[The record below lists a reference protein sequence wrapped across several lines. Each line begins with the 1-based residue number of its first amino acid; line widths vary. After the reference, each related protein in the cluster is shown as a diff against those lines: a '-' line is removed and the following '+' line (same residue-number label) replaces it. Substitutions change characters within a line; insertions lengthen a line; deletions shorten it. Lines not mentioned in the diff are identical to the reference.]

1 MNSQN
6 NQPDT
11 KNFILAIVLSLGI
24 LFAFQTFWAGPQE
37 KKMREEQKAKQTQQL
52 ANPAAPNNAVNALA
66 NENTPAAILSR
77 DAALALTQRIPV
89 DNGSIKG
96 SISTYG
102 ARLDDVSLSQYRE
115 TTKKD
120 SKNVTLLNP
129 NGSKDGYY
137 AFFGWTSASV
147 AQDLLPGPKTLWKP
161 LSNNPLTPTT
171 PISLE
176 YDNGQGLKFTRKIEV
191 DGDFLFTFTD
201 TITNN
206 SAAKIDLNSYGA
218 IRRHSA
224 PAITTA
230 GAFEGAVGILN
241 NKLTRLKYRELEKGK
256 TTETSAKGGWFGFS
270 DGYWLVALIPDQKET
285 IATTYKASGEKGSQ
299 VYETSFIG
307 PAASIAPGQTITH
320 SEKLY
325 SGAKKVDKLR
335 MYEKNLGL
343 VKFDNAV
350 DWGIL
355 WFLTKPFYWL
365 LMFFTGHIGKIGLAM
380 LAMTVVVKVV
390 TFPLV
395 YQSYKSFAKMR
406 DLAPKMKEIQEKYP
420 DDKARQQQETIKFY
434 QTEKINPVA
443 GCVPMLFQMPIFFAL
458 YKVLIVALEMRHAPF
473 YGWITDLSAKDPTSF
488 LNLFGL
494 LPFDVASIP
503 LIGTFLMI
511 GAWPILYGASYWLLS
526 KMQPTAT
533 DPMQAQ
539 IFAMMPWLFVIIFAG
554 FSSGLVIYYT
564 WSNLLTIVQQYAI
577 AKSAGNSNP
586 IDEFFARLSKKKST
600 PVSK

>member
-1 MNSQN
+1 MNPQN

-37 KKMREEQKAKQTQQL
+37 KKMREEQKAKQSQQVKGT
-52 ANPAAPNNAVNALA
+52 AAPA
-66 NENTPAAILSR
+66 NIVSVAADGAPTAILSR
-77 DAALALTQRIPV
+77 EAALALTQRIPV
-89 DNGSIKG
+89 ENQSVKG

-102 ARLDDVSLSQYRE
+102 ARLDDISLNQYRD

-129 NGSKDGYY
+129 NGAKDGYY
-137 AFFGWTSASV
+137 AFFGWTSANV

-161 LSNNPLTPTT
+161 LSNNSLTPQT
-171 PISLE
+171 PVVLE

-191 DGDFLFTFTD
+191 DADFLFTYTD

-206 SAAKIDLNSYGA
+206 SAAKVDLNSYGA

-241 NKLTRLKYRELEKGK
+241 NKLERLKYRDMEKGK
-256 TTETSAKGGWFGFS
+256 ISETSSQGGWFGFS
-270 DGYWLVALIPDQKET
+270 DGYWMVALIPDQKET
-285 IATTYKASGEKGSQ
+285 INATYKATGTEKGRQ
-299 VYETSFIG
+299 VFETSFIG

-335 MYEKNLGL
+335 AYEENLGL

-365 LMFFTGHIGKIGLAM
+365 LMFFTGHIGDIGLGM

-395 YQSYKSFAKMR
+395 YSSYKSFAKMR
-406 DLAPKMKEIQEKYP
+406 DLAPKMKEIQEKFP

-443 GCVPMLFQMPIFFAL
+443 GCIPMLFQMPIFFAL

-473 YGWITDLSAKDPTSF
+473 YGWIDDLSAKDPTTF

-539 IFAMMPWLFVIIFAG
+539 IFAMMPWLFVIIFAS
-554 FSSGLVIYYT
+554 FASGLVIYYT

-577 AKSAGNSNP
+577 AKTSGNSNP
-586 IDEFFARLSKKKST
+586 IDEFFAKLGKKKAST
-600 PVSK
+600 VPK

>member
-1 MNSQN
+1 MNPQN

-37 KKMREEQKAKQTQQL
+37 KKMREEQKAKQSQQITTGATGNNVAL
-52 ANPAAPNNAVNALA
+52 SAP
-66 NENTPAAILSR
+66 ENSPTAILSR
-77 DAALALTQRIPV
+77 EAALALTQRIPV
-89 DNGSIKG
+89 ENQSVKG

-102 ARLDDVSLSQYRE
+102 ARLDDISLNQYRE

-129 NGSKDGYY
+129 NGAKDGYY
-137 AFFGWTSASV
+137 AFFGWTSANV

-161 LSNNPLTPTT
+161 LTNHSLTPQT
-171 PISLE
+171 PIVLE

-191 DGDFLFTFTD
+191 DKDFLFTYTD

-206 SAAKIDLNSYGA
+206 SVTKIDLNSYGA

-241 NKLTRLKYRELEKGK
+241 NKLTRLKYRDLEKGK
-256 TTETSAKGGWFGFS
+256 TTETSSKGGWFGFS
-270 DGYWLVALIPDQKET
+270 DGYWMVALIPDQKET
-285 IATTYKASGEKGSQ
+285 VNTTYKASGTEKGKQ
-299 VYETSFIG
+299 IFETSFIG
-307 PAASIAPGQTITH
+307 PVASIAPGQTITH
-320 SEKLY
+320 SERLY

-335 MYEKNLGL
+335 EYEKNLGL

-380 LAMTVVVKVV
+380 LAVTVVVKIV

-395 YQSYKSFAKMR
+395 YSSYKSFAKMR

-443 GCVPMLFQMPIFFAL
+443 GCIPMLFQMPIFFAL

-473 YGWITDLSAKDPTSF
+473 YGWIDDLSAKDPTSF

-539 IFAMMPWLFVIIFAG
+539 IFALMPWLFVIIFAS
-554 FSSGLVIYYT
+554 FASGLVIYYT

-577 AKSAGNSNP
+577 ARSAGNSNP
-586 IDEFFARLSKKKST
+586 IDEFFAKLGKNKSKPAPK
-600 PVSK
+600 